1 MLIKEYHKK
10 KMHTASQPE
19 VEEKV
24 KKLRKEHDKMV
35 KGMFEF
41 VDAQGGWLDFTYRWF
56 KDEPIKTI
64 RLIHGE
70 ICDLPMGIVKH
81 LNNCY
86 KKIRLPRQG
95 NMDEMQRDGQRGMPM
110 EVTKVSRIRFT
121 PMDML

>member
-1 MLIKEYHKK
+1 MLVKEHHKK
-10 KMHTASQPE
+10 KINTASQPE

-24 KKLRKEHDKMV
+24 KKMRKEYDKPV

-41 VDAQGGWLDFTYRWF
+41 VDAQGGWLDFTYRIF
-56 KDEPIKTI
+56 KDQAITQY

-70 ICDLPMGIVKH
+70 ICELPMGVVRH

-110 EVTKVSRIRFT
+110 EVTKVSRVRFT